1 MALTNEQHKQVMLA
15 ELKRREQG
23 KPPLVPRR
31 KDREARRNQKR
42 GKNR

>member
-23 KPPLVPRR
+23 KPPLVPSR
-31 KDREARRNQKR
+31 KDRNSRREDKP
-42 GKNR
+42 GKTR